1 MFSKAMSFKQ
11 RNKKAI
17 ISYIWKIFYCIGD
30 FKLLKLK
37 IITFI
42 LFYYDECIVL
52 HITSDFLS
60 LNSGFET
67 LAIHNYL
74 YFLYAIL

>member
-1 MFSKAMSFKQ
+1 M
-11 RNKKAI
+11 
-17 ISYIWKIFYCIGD
+17 
-30 FKLLKLK
+30 
-37 IITFI
+37 FI
-42 LFYYDECIVL
+42 LFYYDGCIVL

-67 LAIHNYL
+67 LAIHNSL